1 MEKLRIGI
9 SACLLGARVRYD
21 GGHKRDGFLTG
32 VLGAFA
38 QWVPVCPEA
47 EVGMGVPREPVRL
60 LRTRG
65 DGTRMRGC
73 ESGED
78 WTARMNAFAEQRV
91 GGLDDL
97 DGFVLKSRSPSCG
110 MERVRRYP
118 EQTPDRAPS
127 RDGVGL
133 FAAALLRRWPN
144 LPVEEEGRLEDPRLR
159 ESFVERLYAYH
170 RLRALWASRWKLGE
184 LVAFHTAHK
193 MSLLAHSPEGYRA
206 LGRLVAQAKA
216 LPRATL
222 RERYEGAL
230 MAVLRRPSSRG
241 RHANV
246 LSHLL
251 GHLRERLDAADRQE
265 LVALIQDYRRGLVPL
280 VVPLTLLR
288 HHGRR
293 LAVATLD
300 GQSYLEPHPG
310 ELMLRNHV

>member
-1 MEKLRIGI
+1 MDKLRIGV

-21 GGHKRDGFLTG
+21 GGHKRDGFLTD

-38 QWVPVCPEA
+38 HWVPVCPEA
-47 EVGMGVPREPVRL
+47 EVGMGVPREPVQL
-60 LRTRG
+60 LRGRG
-65 DGTRMRGC
+65 GATRMRGC
-73 ESGED
+73 DSGED
-78 WTARMNAFAEQRV
+78 WTARMNAFAQQRV
-91 GGLDDL
+91 RALDDL

-118 EQTPDRAPS
+118 AAPEGAPS
-127 RDGVGL
+127 KDGVGL
-133 FAAALLRRWPN
+133 FAAALVQRWPN
-144 LPVEEEGRLEDPRLR
+144 LPVEEEGRLEHARLR

-170 RLRALWASRWKLGE
+170 RLRALWAARWRLAD

-206 LGRLVAQAKA
+206 LGRLVAGAKA

-222 RERYEGAL
+222 RERYEAAL
-230 MAVLRRPSSRG
+230 MAVLKKPSSRG

-251 GHLRERLDAADRQE
+251 GHLRERLDANDRRE
-265 LVALIQDYRRGLVPL
+265 LVGIIEDYRRGLVPL
-280 VVPLTLLR
+280 VVPVTLLR

-293 LAVATLD
+293 LAVAYLD
-300 GQSYLEPHPG
+300 GQTYLEPHPG